1 MKTETNG
8 EAKRDP
14 LPYKL
19 AGSLFLG
26 RVYKCALC
34 GKVIEGFRD
43 RVSAKEFRI
52 TGTCQSCQDD
62 LFGKEDR

>member
-1 MKTETNG
+1 MPSNG

-19 AGSLFLG
+19 AGQLFLG
-26 RVYKCALC
+26 KTYHCNLC

-43 RVSAKEFRI
+43 RLSAKEFRI
-52 TGTCQSCQDD
+52 TGSCQDCQD
-62 LFGKEDR
+62 DIFGKEER